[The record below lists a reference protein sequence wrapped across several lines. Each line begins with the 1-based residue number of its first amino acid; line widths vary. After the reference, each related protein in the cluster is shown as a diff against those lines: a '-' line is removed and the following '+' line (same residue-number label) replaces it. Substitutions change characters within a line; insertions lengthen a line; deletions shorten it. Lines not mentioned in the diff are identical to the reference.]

1 MSWIVIKELLLKQL
15 HFIVACIIA
24 LVCAAGWV
32 YTEID
37 FKQYKLDVMTEQSQS
52 KDKVIERQ
60 TEINKLTERFITNQE
75 RLEKKYADSFN
86 TLSNQLTDL
95 RNNSD
100 RVSNQ
105 TKEIRTTI
113 FTNTDTAYANE
124 VAATY
129 TNLYDELKQFTL
141 GASEQA
147 DRATEE
153 AFKQYESCKVMV
165 DEYNTFKA
173 EADEK
178 KDR

>member
-15 HFIVACIIA
+15 HFIVACTIA

-32 YTEID
+32 YTELD
-37 FKQYKLDVMTEQSQS
+37 FKQYKLDIITEQSEV
-52 KDKVIERQ
+52 KDRVIEHQ
-60 TEINKLTERFITNQE
+60 TEIGKLTERIITNQE
-75 RLEKKYADSFN
+75 SLEKKYADSFN

-100 RVSNQ
+100 RVSEQ

-124 VAATY
+124 VAETY
-129 TNLYDELKQFTL
+129 TNLYDELKHFTL
-141 GASEQA
+141 GATEQA

-165 DEYNTFKA
+165 DEYNRFKT
-173 EADEK
+173 EVESK
-178 KDR
+178 